1 MNWEL
6 ILQWGFL
13 ISLLNAGIRLA
24 VPILIAVLGEIITES
39 SGVTNLGLE
48 GIMSMGAVTG
58 FMTAYYLE
66 SNMIVAEGSEVSTW
80 IGLLAGCVAGM
91 LMGLI
96 MAWLSVSLRADQII
110 SGITLVVF
118 GVGLSNYLYRQAFST
133 LSERVNGLQPLVIP
147 LVSKIPVIG
156 EVFFQQV
163 PTVYIA
169 GLLVFAVWYFLF
181 KTTWGLKIRSV
192 GENPAAAE
200 TSGISVEGTR
210 YVAIIIGAGLVG
222 LAGAV
227 LTTVQLTL
235 FREGIVAG
243 KGWIAVA
250 LVIFARWRYPVRA
263 LWGSLLFGL
272 ADSLQYR
279 IQALSQ
285 VERGAQ
291 TIPYEFL
298 LMLPYILTILVLLGR
313 AKGNEEPAALGKP
326 YIKGQR

>member
-6 ILQWGFL
+6 ILQWAFL

-48 GIMSMGAVTG
+48 GIMSIGAVTG
-58 FMTAYYLE
+58 FMTSFYLKTHP
-66 SNMIVAEGSEVSTW
+66 MIPQGSEWSTW
-80 IGLLAGCVAGM
+80 IGLAAGMLAGM

-96 MAWLSVSLRADQII
+96 MALLSVTLRADQII

-133 LSERVNGLQPLVIP
+133 LSERVVGLKPLEIP
-147 LVSKIPVIG
+147 LLSKIPVIG
-156 EVFFQQV
+156 DVLFKQV

-169 GLLVFAVWYFLF
+169 GLLVFVVWYFLF

-200 TSGISVEGTR
+200 TSGISVERTR
-210 YVAIIIGAGLVG
+210 YAAIILGAGLVG

-227 LTTVQLTL
+227 LTAVQLTL

-250 LVIFARWRYPVRA
+250 LVIFARWRYPGRA
-263 LWGSLLFGL
+263 LFGALLFGL

-298 LMLPYILTILVLLGR
+298 LMLPYVLTILVLLKR
-313 AKGNEEPAALGKP
+313 AKGNEEPAALGKA
-326 YIKGQR
+326 YVKGER